1 MAVRSAIR
9 TTQEVTLKKLLMALA
24 LLAAPTAAGTAVAV
38 QPSLAATTISKL
50 GDLSDMQ
57 KIVADTLALVEAG
70 KTAEAEL
77 RIADYEK
84 AWDANESKLRKL
96 DTETWRKL
104 DDMSDVALSTVR
116 YPTSTTDEKKNDL
129 SDLIRLLDNPML

>member
-1 MAVRSAIR
+1 M
-9 TTQEVTLKKLLMALA
+9 KKLLMALA
-24 LLAAPTAAGTAVAV
+24 LFAAPTAASTVVAV

-84 AWDANESKLRKL
+84 AWDASEPKLRKL
-96 DTETWRKL
+96 DTESWRKL

-116 YPTSTTDEKKNDL
+116 YPTATTDEKKKDL
-129 SDLIRLLDNPML
+129 SNLIRLLDNPML

>member
-1 MAVRSAIR
+1 M
-9 TTQEVTLKKLLMALA
+9 KKLLMTLA
-24 LLAAPTAAGTAVAV
+24 LFAAPVAASTVVAV
-38 QPSLAATTISKL
+38 QPSLAETTISKL

-70 KTAEAEL
+70 KTAEAQL
-77 RIADYEK
+77 RVTDYEK

-116 YPTSTTDEKKNDL
+116 YPTSTTDEKKKDL

>member
-24 LLAAPTAAGTAVAV
+24 LFAAPTAAGTVVAV

-116 YPTSTTDEKKNDL
+116 YPTSTTDEKKKDL

>member
-1 MAVRSAIR
+1 M
-9 TTQEVTLKKLLMALA
+9 KKLLMTLA
-24 LLAAPTAAGTAVAV
+24 LFAAPTVASTVMAV

-50 GDLSDMQ
+50 GDLTDMQ

-116 YPTSTTDEKKNDL
+116 YPTSTTDEKKKDL

>member
-1 MAVRSAIR
+1 M
-9 TTQEVTLKKLLMALA
+9 TLA
-24 LLAAPTAAGTAVAV
+24 LFAAPTVASTVMAV

-50 GDLSDMQ
+50 GDLTDMQ

-116 YPTSTTDEKKNDL
+116 YPTSTTDEKKKDL